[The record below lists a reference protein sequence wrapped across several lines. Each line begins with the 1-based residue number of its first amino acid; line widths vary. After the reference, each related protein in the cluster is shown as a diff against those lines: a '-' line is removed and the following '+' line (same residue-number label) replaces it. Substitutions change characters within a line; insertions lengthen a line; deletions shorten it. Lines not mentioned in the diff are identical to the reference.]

1 MAKITSYGYLY
12 WLWWIVWLNIGLGA
26 VLWTFNFLLLSF
38 EDLDN
43 SEIANAIAWQSTGV
57 DLMGFGILALIIA
70 LAASALVEAQA
81 EAL

>member
-12 WLWWIVWLNIGLGA
+12 WLWWIVWLNIGFGA
-26 VLWTFNFLLLSF
+26 VLWTFNSIYLGS
-38 EDLDN
+38 EDLSA

-57 DLMGFGILALIIA
+57 DLMGFGILALVIA